1 MILTV
6 AASFKESRVAAPV
19 CAGALFAPLFQDF
32 SADLVLPLAGLVGG
46 SVSFFA
52 FLAADRRAARR

>member
-46 SVSFFA
+46 SVSFLA
-52 FLAADRRAARR
+52 FWAADRRAARR